1 MLTLQDAAANQKL
14 AALRTLWEQK
24 RGERAM
30 PCRGDLSVA
39 DLRPWL
45 GNLAL
50 IDLDSAGETFRLCGT
65 NLFPRFGGDATG
77 LRVADLRGEGGRSFR
92 DGITRVRA
100 ERLPS
105 VASHAQIIHGEEVI
119 FNELA
124 LPLSND
130 GIELKIV
137 LFASYP
143 AKAKQAW

>member
-14 AALRTLWEQK
+14 AALQTLWEQK

-50 IDLDSAGETFRLCGT
+50 IDLDGAGDTFRLCGT
-65 NLFPRFGGDATG
+65 NLFARFGGDVTG
-77 LRVADLRGEGGRSFR
+77 LRVADLRDEGGRSFR
-92 DGITRVRA
+92 DGIARVRT

-105 VASHAQIIHGEEVI
+105 IASHTQIIHGEEVV

-124 LPLSND
+124 LPLSSG
-130 GIELKIV
+130 GIVPKVV

-143 AKAKQAW
+143 ATAKWAG